1 MEKNTDLDESPSFRL
16 IQLVN
21 LLSRPFYAR
30 YGQQFNI
37 GINEWRIIM
46 TLSAHPG
53 ISASEICGISGLHKM
68 NVSRGVRRLAK
79 QGRLRHLPDP
89 ADGRRKIL
97 HLTAKGNK
105 VFESVFPS
113 ARAQES
119 KLFAALTASERN
131 TIGRLLEKLV
141 AHASG
146 LEDM

>member
-1 MEKNTDLDESPSFRL
+1 MEKKTDLDNSPSFRL

-21 LLSRPFYAR
+21 LLGRPFYAK

-53 ISASEICGISGLHKM
+53 ISAAEICGISGLHKM
-68 NVSRGVRRLAK
+68 NVSRGVRRLLI

-97 HLTAKGNK
+97 HLTAKGNA
-105 VFESVFPS
+105 VFENVFPN
-113 ARAQES
+113 AKIQES
-119 KLFAALTASERN
+119 KLFAGLTVPERK
-131 TIGRLLEKLV
+131 TFGKLLEKLV
-141 AHASG
+141 AHANS